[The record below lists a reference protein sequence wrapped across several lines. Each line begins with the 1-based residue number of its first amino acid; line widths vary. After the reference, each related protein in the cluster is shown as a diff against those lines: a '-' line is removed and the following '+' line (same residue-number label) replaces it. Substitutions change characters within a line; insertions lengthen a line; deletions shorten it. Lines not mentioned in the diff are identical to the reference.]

1 MQTLGL
7 GLYNCFALASQS
19 PWKVRILW
27 TLTED
32 PLVALFQTDLTG
44 NDNLNIFAKTA
55 APQWP
60 SWIYHWMGNMLGFW
74 QWILFLPEQWWVEDV
89 TEGSSLASYWSSI
102 KFHHGHKK
110 VWLLCCRM
118 TGEVRSRELT
128 MNGPAPLSVPRGSCG
143 GATRNKSS
151 LYSSVEPVHSLQGG
165 ATTPFTDEQTEVQRG

>member
-110 VWLLCCRM
+110 VWLLSM
-118 TGEVRSRELT
+118 LP
-128 MNGPAPLSVPRGSCG
+128 NDG
-143 GATRNKSS
+143 GGK
-151 LYSSVEPVHSLQGG
+151 EQGTNNEW
-165 ATTPFTDEQTEVQRG
+165 ARPSECSQRKLWWGHKKQI